1 MKKLFLL
8 FSMMALAF
16 NASAQNY
23 LTIEDVRVCPGRSAE
38 VVVKYHFDSK
48 KICAYQFDL
57 QFPQDLAQKFA
68 ANLSS
73 AANGATPS
81 TFVINNNDLGNGH
94 VRFATYSYKNDSGT
108 ETGNEPITNDEGV
121 LLTFTV
127 NADASLPISNEYIGN
142 GYDANANK
150 LIFAGN
156 DGTQFDLSDIA
167 FKILSYLLGDV
178 NADGIVNIADYDA
191 VADYILGMTPNVFVK
206 VSANIYD
213 DNIINVAD
221 YSGIADIILN
231 IFNDNNG
238 NNSKS
243 MMKSP
248 KKDVATNVDNLDNAL
263 YIEPVST
270 RPGKQQVLSIKMK
283 NQGNVG
289 SFQVDLGLPEG
300 ITFATDENG
309 DIMAEVS
316 TERTTAKRHSLLA
329 VKQEDGTL
337 RLLCS
342 SSSVDSSTGYRWAF
356 SGNDGEVARVTIN
369 VPEDYEEG
377 DFALYLKNGFV
388 KDVNPNANAVEL
400 DPLESMLTIDKNAG
414 YVDLAETEEVAPEDA
429 ESVDVRVYR
438 TFTDGEW
445 STICLP
451 FDMTEEQVK
460 KAFGEGTEIGNFAQW
475 EIIENDK
482 GDISGITL
490 SFNPVTAIEAN
501 HPYIIKTTAA
511 TCPFIIEN
519 VNVVVEEE
527 PAFEVKQGRLRSYMV
542 GTYVANSSVPKNN
555 LFISGNKFWYSK
567 GNTKMKAYRAFFEL
581 ADILT
586 SVEAAGAKVSFIF
599 DGTPT
604 SIQGVS
610 TLTEDSNEI
619 YSVSGMNVG
628 KDASRLQRGV
638 YIMNGKKVVKK

>member
-1 MKKLFLL
+1 
-8 FSMMALAF
+8 MMALAF
-16 NASAQNY
+16 NAYAQNY

-57 QFPQDLAQKFA
+57 QFPQKLA
-68 ANLSS
+68 ANLNS
-73 AANGATPS
+73 AVNGATPS
-81 TFVINNNDLGNGH
+81 TFIINNNDLGSGH
-94 VRFATYSYKNDSGT
+94 IRFATYSYKNDSGN
-108 ETGNEPITNDEGV
+108 ETGNEPITDDDGV
-121 LLTFTV
+121 LLTFTID
-127 NADASLPISNEYIGN
+127 ADASLPISNEYTGN
-142 GYDANANK
+142 GYDANADK

-156 DGTQFDLSDIA
+156 DGTQYDLSDVA
-167 FKILSYLLGDV
+167 FKVLSYLLGDV

-388 KDVNPNANAVEL
+388 KDVNTNANAVEL

-429 ESVDVRVYR
+429 EGADVRVYR
-438 TFTDGEW
+438 TFTDDEW

-460 KAFGEGTEIGNFAQW
+460 SAFGEGTEIGDFADW
-475 EIIENDK
+475 EAVENDK
-482 GDISGITL
+482 GDISNINV
-490 SFNPVTAIEAN
+490 SFNSVTAIEAN

-511 TCPFIIEN
+511 TYPFV
-519 VNVVVEEE
+519 VNSVNITAEEE
-527 PAFEVKQGRLRSYMV
+527 PTVEVRHSSRIRSYMV
-542 GTYVANSSVPKNN
+542 GTYVANTIVPMNA
-555 LFISGNKFWYSK
+555 LFLANNKFWYSK
-567 GNTKMKAYRAFFEL
+567 NKTYMKAFRAYFEL
-581 ADILT
+581 DDILS
-586 SVEAAGAKVSFIF
+586 SVDNAGAKISFIF

-610 TLTEDSNEI
+610 TLKEDSNEI
-619 YSVSGMNVG
+619 YSVSGMNVC

-638 YIMNGKKVVKK
+638 YIVNGKKVVKK

>member
-81 TFVINNNDLGNGH
+81 TFVINNNNLGNGH
-94 VRFATYSYKNDSGT
+94 VRFATYSYKNDSGN

-127 NADASLPISNEYIGN
+127 NADASLPISNEYTGN
-142 GYDANANK
+142 GYDANADK

-178 NADGIVNIADYDA
+178 NVDGVVD
-191 VADYILGMTPNVFVK
+191 VADYLAVANRILEKTPARFVEVAANVYEDK
-206 VSANIYD
+206 KID
-213 DNIINVAD
+213 VAD
-221 YSGIADIILN
+221 YLGVANIILKGN
-231 IFNDNNG
+231 TP

-243 MMKSP
+243 AMKSP
-248 KKDVATNVDNLDNAL
+248 KRYAPTDIAQLDDCF
-263 YIEPVST
+263 YIEPIAAA
-270 RPGKQQVLSIKMK
+270 PGKQKVLSIRMK
-283 NQGNVG
+283 NKAEVAG
-289 SFQVDLGLPEG
+289 FQFDLRLPEG
-300 ITFATDENG
+300 ITFAKDEDG
-309 DIMAEVS
+309 LAMAELS
-316 TERTTAKRHSLLA
+316 EERTTSKKTSSFSSEIF
-329 VKQEDGTL
+329 EDGTL
-337 RLLCS
+337 RVLCGTTNANPN
-342 SSSVDSSTGYRWAF
+342 TGFLYTF
-356 SGNDGEVARVTIN
+356 EGNDGEVARITIN
-369 VPEDYEEG
+369 IPDDYPEG
-377 DFALYLKNGFV
+377 DYPLYFS
-388 KDVNPNANAVEL
+388 NAVTKDA
-400 DPLESMLTIDKNAG
+400 DPDGVKVEIGTVECVLTIDKNAG
-414 YVDLAETEEVAPEDA
+414 FVDLFETAEVAPEDA
-429 ESVDVRVYR
+429 EGADVRVYR

-451 FDMTEEQVK
+451 FAMTEEQVK
-460 KAFGEGTEIGNFAQW
+460 SAFGEGTEIGDFTQW
-475 EIIENDK
+475 EAIENEK
-482 GDISGITL
+482 GDISVINV
-490 SFNPVTAIEAN
+490 SFDPVTDIKAN

-511 TCPFIIEN
+511 TCPFVVEGVNIE
-519 VNVVVEEE
+519 VEEE
-527 PAFEVKQGRLRSYMV
+527 PAVEVKHSTRIKSYMY
-542 GTYVANSSVPKNN
+542 GTYVANTVVPELA
-555 LFISGNKFWYSK
+555 LFLANNKFWYST
-567 GNTKMKAYRAFFEL
+567 GNTKMKAFRAYFEIFDVL
-581 ADILT
+581 S
-586 SVEAAGAKVSFIF
+586 SVENAGAKISFIF

-610 TLTEDSNEI
+610 TLKESNDEI